1 MELQTNAAECR
12 GVRAVALWRADRLVG
27 AKSAFRILRH
37 NCVTTGCS
45 RPRRSGSH
53 LGVRAARG
61 CADSSPRICGMLM
74 PASSCWLRA
83 TLSRRACSYSGEGW
97 LAGIRFVVS

>member
-12 GVRAVALWRADRLVG
+12 GVRAVALWRVDCLVG
-27 AKSAFRILRH
+27 ADSAFRILRH

-53 LGVRAARG
+53 LGVRAACG
-61 CADSSPRICGMLM
+61 CADSSPPYLWHAHAGKQLLVTSDIVEAGLLVR
-74 PASSCWLRA
+74 
-83 TLSRRACSYSGEGW
+83 GEGW
-97 LAGIRFVVS
+97 LVGIRFVVS